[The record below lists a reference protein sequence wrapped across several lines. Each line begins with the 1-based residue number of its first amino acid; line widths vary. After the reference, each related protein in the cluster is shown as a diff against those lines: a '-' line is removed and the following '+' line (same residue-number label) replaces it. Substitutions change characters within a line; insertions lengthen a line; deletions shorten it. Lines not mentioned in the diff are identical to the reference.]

1 MSDALAAV
9 STEASQKHPTSISQA
24 SALQKHPQHVVEA
37 IDTCKG
43 RLTLSKRSDFLH
55 MNGVYHKLFALREAS
70 RWRLQP
76 SAAALHVAAAGS
88 LAL

>member
-1 MSDALAAV
+1 
-9 STEASQKHPTSISQA
+9 
-24 SALQKHPQHVVEA
+24 
-37 IDTCKG
+37 
-43 RLTLSKRSDFLH
+43 